1 MTPMTRVPLPSNA
14 TSSGLRVVVLTCGD
28 LGLEVANTLSREA
41 GVGAVFVL
49 RSPWLRKSLTLRQK
63 FRHVVRTQGVGG
75 LLHVALSRVV
85 REAPGG
91 EPERIDRRII
101 VVDVDDYHS
110 IAAREALRLLRPDL
124 GLVVG
129 TYILRDGVFDIPRY
143 GSINLHSGKA
153 PQYRG
158 AAPAFW
164 ELYNGETE
172 VGITIHRVAAE
183 LDAGDV
189 LRQEAF
195 ALDAAPAEDPMEY
208 IERYRREVLRPNGTR
223 MLVDVVREI
232 AAGRAQPCEQDH
244 GVAKTYRS
252 PTHKDVVELRSRVS
266 QRRGAGV
273 A

>member
-1 MTPMTRVPLPSNA
+1 MTAVPLPSNEA
-14 TSSGLRVVVLTCGD
+14 RSGLRVVVLTCGD
-28 LGLEVANTLSREA
+28 LGLEVADTLSRET
-41 GVGAVFVL
+41 GVGAVYVL
-49 RSPWLRKSLTLRQK
+49 RSPWLRKTLTLPQK

-75 LLHVALSRVV
+75 VFHVALSRVV
-85 REAPGG
+85 REAATS
-91 EPERIDRRII
+91 EPARIDGRIP
-101 VVDVDDYHS
+101 VVEVDNYHS
-110 IAAREALRLLRPDL
+110 IAARKALRLLRADL

-153 PQYRG
+153 PEYRG

-172 VGITIHRVAAE
+172 VGITIHRVAAA

-189 LRQEAF
+189 LRRETF
-195 ALDAAPAEDPMEY
+195 ELDTAPAGDPMEY
-208 IERYRREVLRPNGTR
+208 IERYRHEVLRPNGIR

-232 AAGRAQPCEQDH
+232 AAGTARSFEQDH

-252 PTHKDVVELRSRVS
+252 PTHKDVIELRSRVNR
-266 QRRGAGV
+266 RRGAGG